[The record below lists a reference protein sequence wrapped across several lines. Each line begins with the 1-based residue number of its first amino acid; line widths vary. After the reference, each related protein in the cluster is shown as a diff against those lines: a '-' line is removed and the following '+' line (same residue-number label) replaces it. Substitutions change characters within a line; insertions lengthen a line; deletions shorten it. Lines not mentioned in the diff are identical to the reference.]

1 MDNPLYAL
9 RDAMAAARFPRE
21 RFNHHAN
28 SGALDRLFAFLGED
42 MEAHAPTRRGGA
54 GTGRGSGRAISA
66 DATLV
71 VAIAARLLLRN
82 VDPDTAFRIGGV
94 FVFLGEM
101 GQGLRSIAPAGTAA
115 MRPAGGLFP
124 ADLGD
129 TFLAVL
135 PAALHTPGG
144 QGYAFVPERDLTA
157 DNLAAWSAENDA
169 DGQSL
174 ILVNLSQVVAQVRA
188 ALGAVEAE
196 SLAAV

>member
-1 MDNPLYAL
+1 MDNPLYPL

-54 GTGRGSGRAISA
+54 GTGRAISA
-66 DATLV
+66 DTTLV

-101 GQGLRSIAPAGTAA
+101 GQGLRSIAPDGTAA

-188 ALGAVEAE
+188 ALEAVEAE
-196 SLAAV
+196 NLAAV